1 MMDEAI
7 VLEKMVVHWHR
18 NFRQVAPATDQS
30 IAECGLRIAKCKLAN
45 FRPTFRNSQSAIL
58 FVDWAM
64 PSHTYRLTTRWTGN
78 LGSGTSGYKAYGR
91 DHEISIA
98 GKSALLASSDPHY
111 RGDPSRHNPEDL
123 LLAAISGCHLLW
135 YLHFC
140 SDSQIIVVSYQD
152 EAEATMEVAA
162 DGNGRFTKAV
172 LRPQVM
178 ITGTEKIPLAE
189 HLHEK
194 AHKFCFIANSVN
206 FPITVEPRVE
216 IRHG

>member
-1 MMDEAI
+1 
-7 VLEKMVVHWHR
+7 
-18 NFRQVAPATDQS
+18 
-30 IAECGLRIAKCKLAN
+30 
-45 FRPTFRNSQSAIL
+45 
-58 FVDWAM
+58 M
-64 PSHTYRLTTRWTGN
+64 PSHTYRLTNRWTGN

-98 GKSALLASSDPHY
+98 GKPALLASSDPHY

-152 EAEATMEVAA
+152 EAEAVMETAA

-172 LRPQVM
+172 LRPHVT
-178 ITGTEKIPLAE
+178 ITSTNKVQLAE
-189 HLHEK
+189 HLHESPSEETRRLLD
-194 AHKFCFIANSVN
+194 AIAATATHTRPVVAPSV
-206 FPITVEPRVE
+206 PPAGPPAPRCT
-216 IRHG
+216 RGC

>member
-1 MMDEAI
+1 
-7 VLEKMVVHWHR
+7 
-18 NFRQVAPATDQS
+18 
-30 IAECGLRIAKCKLAN
+30 
-45 FRPTFRNSQSAIL
+45 
-58 FVDWAM
+58 M

-91 DHEISIA
+91 DHEINIA
-98 GKSALLASSDPHY
+98 GKPALLASSDPHY

-172 LRPQVM
+172 LRPQVT
-178 ITGTEKIPLAE
+178 ITSTEKIPLAE

>member
-1 MMDEAI
+1 MSKSHPLPDTARRFGRRCGYARARR
-7 VLEKMVVHWHR
+7 LEHDRREHAA
-18 NFRQVAPATDQS
+18 RQDKVP
-30 IAECGLRIAKCKLAN
+30 
-45 FRPTFRNSQSAIL
+45 P
-58 FVDWAM
+58 V
-64 PSHTYRLTTRWTGN
+64 
-78 LGSGTSGYKAYGR
+78 YGR
-91 DHEISIA
+91 DHEINIA
-98 GKSALLASSDPHY
+98 GKPALLASSDPHY
-111 RGDPSRHNPEDL
+111 CGDPSRHNPEDL

-172 LRPQVM
+172 LRPQVT
-178 ITGTEKIPLAE
+178 ITSTEKIPLAE

-206 FPITVEPRVE
+206 FPITVEPRIE